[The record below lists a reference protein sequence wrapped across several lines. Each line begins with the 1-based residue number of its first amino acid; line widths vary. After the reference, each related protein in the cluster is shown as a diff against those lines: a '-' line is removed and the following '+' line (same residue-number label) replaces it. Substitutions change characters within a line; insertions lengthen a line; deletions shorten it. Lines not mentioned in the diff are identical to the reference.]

1 MNCHQRKCQT
11 FLLSLVWL
19 TVTNGIV
26 IEKPIGP
33 VKGSVEYSI
42 EGQEFYSFK
51 GIPYA
56 EPPIGKLR
64 FMKPLPKK
72 PWTDVL
78 EANHHEMC
86 VQVSFFRR
94 GTLVGKIRFANV

>member
-1 MNCHQRKCQT
+1 MNPYRRMFCQVLLT
-11 FLLSLVWL
+11 FVWL

-26 IEKPIGP
+26 IETPLGP
-33 VKGSVEYSI
+33 VKGSIEYSI
-42 EGQEFYSFK
+42 RGQEFYSFK

-56 EPPIGKLR
+56 EPPIGNLR

-94 GTLVGKIRFANV
+94 GTLVGKF